1 MILGLHCAVSCYI
14 ASVTSSGG
22 PAVLVDEASEAIVAH
37 QLAARNRPRLGGRAG
52 QLLLKPLMRS
62 SAMVVLE
69 ERGQYPLQM
78 SSSKDQEVIQAL
90 PPCCADEPLG
100 DGVRPRGADGEAHDS
115 HALSTELLVE
125 CGGELGVT
133 IPEKE
138 LGRESTVLET
148 PGQIASLLHHPLR
161 ARVVSAAGE
170 VNATAADLNKEED
183 VELGHPDG
191 V

>member
-1 MILGLHCAVSCYI
+1 MSCYI

-22 PAVLVDEASEAIVAH
+22 PAVLVNEASEAIVAH

-69 ERGQYPLQM
+69 ECGQYPLQM
-78 SSSKDQEVIQAL
+78 SAAEDQHVVPAL
-90 PPCCADEPLG
+90 PPCCPTNLSAMEF
-100 DGVRPRGADGEAHDS
+100 VRPRGAEGAAHDS
-115 HALSTELLVE
+115 HALATEDFVE
-125 CGGELGVT
+125 CGSELGVT

-138 LGRESTVLET
+138 LGRESTVLEF

-161 ARVVSAAGE
+161 ARVVGAAGE
-170 VNATAADLNKEED
+170 VNTTAADLKPCYRSDFTPN
-183 VELGHPDG
+183 G